1 MLVHSFVLQ
10 LLLSLYVCVGE
21 DVSLLLCDVV
31 VALIICVC
39 GRGCLFIVL

>member
-21 DVSLLLCDVV
+21 DVSSLFCDAV
-31 VALIICVC
+31 VAFIVCVC
-39 GRGCLFIVL
+39 GR